1 MFVKLQFVII
11 FVITCTIVFT
21 MTMMTC
27 ASGRQVRSAATGQG
41 QRRSRWGGEEVVKL
55 VWLNGPAEFMKK
67 MTPKTQSQLYNSAD
81 FKAQYQI
88 MKREKAA

>member
-1 MFVKLQFVII
+1 MP
-11 FVITCTIVFT
+11 
-21 MTMMTC
+21 
-27 ASGRQVRSAATGQG
+27 QVDKFEVERVARVQG
-41 QRRSRWGGEEVVKL
+41 EVVGGGEVVVKL

-67 MTPKTQSQLYNSAD
+67 MTPKTKIQLYNSAD

>member
-1 MFVKLQFVII
+1 
-11 FVITCTIVFT
+11 

-41 QRRSRWGGEEVVKL
+41 QRRNDLRNRWEREVVVKL

-67 MTPKTQSQLYNSAD
+67 MTPKTQSQIYNSAE
-81 FKAQYQI
+81 FKAQYRI